1 MRTPYPVG
9 SVMTSDRRHQELRR
23 EGDRITDDRAVRE
36 WIASMDRRARV
47 GRAKVVRLSTGLGV
61 MVTVLAI
68 FAGGVSAVSPPAPPV
83 RFSSA
88 PWQSAGPHPVVTPPT
103 STDLPPSRDEPGL
116 TLPPTDTAP

>member
-1 MRTPYPVG
+1 MKPE
-9 SVMTSDRRHQELRR
+9 RRRR
-23 EGDRITDDRAVRE
+23 DIIRHPDGRLEDRAAIRD
-36 WIASMDRRARV
+36 WLADMDRRARA

-83 RFSSA
+83 RFSPA
-88 PWQSAGPHPVVTPPT
+88 PWQSARPHPVVTPPT
-103 STDLPPSRDEPGL
+103 STDLPPSRDEPAL